1 MKPIASYHRTKE
13 ILAKYQR
20 FAKSSFG
27 QNFIIDPSVVDKIA
41 ELSKADE
48 HTSVLEIGPGIG
60 ALSEFLAKRSS
71 KVTCIEIDPD
81 MVDILKDT
89 CFDYGNMQVIHADF
103 LEFDLESWV
112 KEQRLTHDRV
122 IVCANLP
129 YYITTPIL
137 FRLFESKEPV
147 DVITV
152 MMQKEVAMRFVATKR
167 TKDYNALSVIVQ
179 YLYETKIVLNVGKH
193 VFLPKPNVDS
203 AVVQFVP
210 KKIDRPLD
218 QPKFFELVKAC
229 FKQRRKTISNNLYEY
244 INDKELVAKVLDQSG
259 IRANQRAEEL
269 DIENFIQLYEVM
281 YENKGLR

>member
-41 ELSKADE
+41 ELSKAE
-48 HTSVLEIGPGIG
+48 KNSSALEIGPGIG
-60 ALSEFLAKRSS
+60 ALSEFLAKRASQ
-71 KVTCIEIDPD
+71 VTCVEIDPD
-81 MVDILKDT
+81 MVEILKDT
-89 CFDYGNMQVIHADF
+89 CADYKNMKVIQADF
-103 LEFDLESWV
+103 LTFDLESWV
-112 KEQRLTHDRV
+112 KEQRLTHERV

-152 MMQKEVAMRFVATKR
+152 MMQKEVAMRFVANTR

-179 YLYETKIVLNVGKH
+179 YLYETKIVLHVGKH

-203 AVVQFVP
+203 AVVQFIP
-210 KKIDRPLD
+210 KKIDRTLD
-218 QPKFFELVKAC
+218 QDKFFDLVKAC
-229 FKQRRKTISNNLYEY
+229 FKQRRKTISNNLSEY
-244 INDKELVAKVLDQSG
+244 IEDKPRVASVLEQSG
-259 IRANQRAEEL
+259 IRENQRAEEL
-269 DIENFIQLYEVM
+269 DIENFIKLYEVM
-281 YENKGLR
+281 YENKGIR

>member
-41 ELSKADE
+41 ELSKAE
-48 HTSVLEIGPGIG
+48 KNSSALEIGPGIG
-60 ALSEFLAKRSS
+60 ALSEFLAKRASQ
-71 KVTCIEIDPD
+71 VTCVEIDPD
-81 MVDILKDT
+81 MVEILKDT
-89 CFDYGNMQVIHADF
+89 CADYKNMKVIQSDF
-103 LEFDLESWV
+103 LTFDLESWV
-112 KEQRLTHDRV
+112 KEQRLTHERV

-152 MMQKEVAMRFVATKR
+152 MMQKEVAMRFVANKR

-179 YLYETKIVLNVGKH
+179 YLYETKIVLHVGKH

-203 AVVQFVP
+203 AVVQFIP
-210 KKIDRPLD
+210 KKIDR
-218 QPKFFELVKAC
+218 
-229 FKQRRKTISNNLYEY
+229 T
-244 INDKELVAKVLDQSG
+244 
-259 IRANQRAEEL
+259 L
-269 DIENFIQLYEVM
+269 DILDELECYNFLHIPHSVERLC
-281 YENKGLR
+281 